1 MNRTK
6 TRTDGRENEHLKKKY
21 QQLHAD
27 LERTRMALDIVGKA
41 HAILESLSRSAD
53 SE

>member
-1 MNRTK
+1 MNRSK
-6 TRTDGRENEHLKKKY
+6 ARTDERENERLKKKN
-21 QQLHAD
+21 QQIQAE

-41 HAILESLSRSAD
+41 HALLESLSRSAD